1 MDKKSDKTGTG
12 RLAIAIW
19 AMAAIVLVYLGYMFI
34 LGRPPEDSTSQTF
47 AEMPSTRVYEMPG
60 GHAYQYIAAPNLTW
74 DMAQAEARSKTFKG
88 QTGYL
93 ATITSMAEHRFILD
107 TVFGGERNNVTY
119 LGGRQTARG
128 VWRWVSGPEAG
139 ADNGKGLIF
148 WNGDEKGQA
157 PDTLYADWM
166 FTAFQHGGKW
176 DVDQVCCVTLFSYR
190 LPQFSTSL
198 GNGDPEEGVV
208 GYLVEFGQ

>member
-1 MDKKSDKTGTG
+1 MGKTTDKTGTG

-19 AMAAIVLVYLGYMFI
+19 AMAAIVLMYLGYVFI
-34 LGRPPEDSTSQTF
+34 LGRPPEDTSPQAFT
-47 AEMPSTRVYEMPG
+47 EMSSTRVFERPG

-74 DMAQAEARSKTFKG
+74 DMARDEAAAKTFKG
-88 QTGYL
+88 RKGYL
-93 ATITSMAEHRFILD
+93 ATITSATEHRFILD
-107 TVFGGERNNVTY
+107 KVFGGERNNVTY

-128 VWRWVSGPEAG
+128 TWRWVTGPEART
-139 ADNGKGLIF
+139 DNGKGLIF
-148 WNGDEKGQA
+148 WNGDEKGLA
-157 PDTLYADWM
+157 PDGLYADWM

-198 GNGDPEEGVV
+198 GNGDPEEGVA
-208 GYLVEFGQ
+208 GYLVEFGN